1 MYPKRSCRAQGPAEP
16 QGPPKELY
24 GAPRGPW
31 QYLLTILGSLDRRG
45 APAVG
50 AARSAVRRAASEPA
64 KLGPL
69 GPDMSGI
76 WPDQCASPSP
86 TGMIDGSRLT
96 PSVRKPTN
104 QDSDSRF
111 PNPRVLPGATWATPR
126 LQKMRIWIRIFGGH
140 LWPFRGRLGDPP
152 RLPQGL
158 PCGPSGTFWGLS
170 PSPWILF
177 TRFLHNANPDSHLWV
192 HFWPCRGRLG
202 GARGRLR
209 VDQNRY
215 PMPQ

>member
-1 MYPKRSCRAQGPAEP
+1 MS
-16 QGPPKELY
+16 
-24 GAPRGPW
+24 
-31 QYLLTILGSLDRRG
+31 
-45 APAVG
+45 
-50 AARSAVRRAASEPA
+50 
-64 KLGPL
+64 LGPL

-158 PCGPSGTFWGLS
+158 PCGLSGAFWGLS
-170 PSPWILF
+170 RAPWILF
-177 TRFLHNANPDSHLWV
+177 TRFCTMRIRIRIFGATFGLVEGASGVLRAASGSTKIATL
-192 HFWPCRGRLG
+192 CRS
-202 GARGRLR
+202 RG
-209 VDQNRY
+209 V
-215 PMPQ
+215 